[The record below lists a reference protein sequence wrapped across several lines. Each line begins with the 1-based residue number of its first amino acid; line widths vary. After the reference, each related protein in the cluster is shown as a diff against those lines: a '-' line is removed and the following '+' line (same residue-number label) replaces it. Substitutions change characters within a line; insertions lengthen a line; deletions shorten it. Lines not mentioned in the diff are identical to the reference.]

1 MLLRALCVL
10 SAKKSFKIK
19 RKITVFIAKI
29 GKTE

>member
-1 MLLRALCVL
+1 MLLRALLVL

-19 RKITVFIAKI
+19 KKIAVFTTQI